1 MALSGLIQRVSKSAI
16 DTRHPLRSLAR
27 WPAWAVA
34 CALRRPV
41 VARFA
46 TGGLRMRLTP
56 RLHSFGT
63 TALFIRRDEYEP
75 ELRAA
80 ARLVPP
86 GSVAIDIGGS
96 YGVFALFL
104 AHYAGPDGRV
114 HSFEPGR
121 FSFAQLSA
129 NVALNGFEGRIALH
143 NAAAGDHA
151 GTLRLY
157 HLAESPVN
165 FSVGGVAGVAFEEV
179 PAVRIDEVVP
189 AAEWPRVRFIKV
201 DVEGFEM
208 AALAGAAAIIAA
220 AQPVIMFEV
229 SAAALARQGQSP
241 ADVYAFLAGLGYRF
255 FVLDRAG
262 RFAAVTDPI
271 EGNIFAAMRDLSAD

>member
-16 DTRHPLRSLAR
+16 DLNHPLRSLAR
-27 WPAWAVA
+27 WPRWLLA
-34 CALRRPV
+34 CALRRPI

-46 TGGLRMRLTP
+46 TGGLRMRLHP

-63 TALFIRRDEYEP
+63 TALYIRRDHYEP
-75 ELRAA
+75 ELLAA

-86 GSVAIDIGGS
+86 GSVAIDVGGS

-104 AHYAGPDGRV
+104 AHYAGSQGRV

-121 FSFAQLSA
+121 FSFEQLTT
-129 NVALNGFEGRIALH
+129 NVALNRLADRIVPH
-143 NAAAGDHA
+143 NAAAAERPGK
-151 GTLRLY
+151 LRLY

-179 PAVRIDEVVP
+179 PSVRIDEVVP
-189 AAEWPRVRFIKV
+189 AAEWPRVGFIKV
-201 DVEGFEM
+201 DVEGFEV
-208 AALAGAAAIIAA
+208 AALTGAAGIIAA
-220 AQPVIMFEV
+220 ASPVILFEV
-229 SAAALARQGQSP
+229 SAAALARQGQAP
-241 ADVYAFLAGLGYRF
+241 ADVYAFLAGQGYHF

-262 RFAAVTDPI
+262 RFVPVSDPM
-271 EGNIFAAMRDLSAD
+271 EGNIFAAKRDLAAS